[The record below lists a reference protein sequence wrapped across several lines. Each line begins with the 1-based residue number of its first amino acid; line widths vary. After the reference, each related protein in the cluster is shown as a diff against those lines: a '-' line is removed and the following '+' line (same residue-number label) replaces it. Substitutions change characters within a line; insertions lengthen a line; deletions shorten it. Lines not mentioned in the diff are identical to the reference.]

1 MDVAVAHVMNSPRP
15 SLFSLLFYFRV
26 NANQRATKKR
36 VGRALTIVTNV
47 QQSQHL
53 PVEVAAAVHCQTS
66 PQPARTT
73 GPQDGQGDNL

>member
-1 MDVAVAHVMNSPRP
+1 M
-15 SLFSLLFYFRV
+15 
-26 NANQRATKKR
+26 QTKEQQKKR